1 MSNSLNIKEFIKLS
15 DDEKRKRYVELSD
28 YDKFIWRTQY
38 DIPIGKSTG
47 EKVEYTPEEKAKNR
61 ERMEEVLRYF
71 GELKEG
77 EHIPEENWL
86 DWFY

>member
-1 MSNSLNIKEFIKLS
+1 MSDNLSIKEFIKLS

-28 YDKFIWRTQY
+28 YDKFLWRTQY
-38 DIPIGKSTG
+38 DAPIGESTG
-47 EKVEYTPEEKAKNR
+47 EKVEYTPEEKAENR

-71 GELKEG
+71 GVLKEG

-86 DWFY
+86 D